1 MKGGG
6 LLLAAATVVVVAAI
20 VAGIVVL
27 GPPSDE
33 RARRL
38 DRKRVSDLQQVSS
51 AVGYYHQQHRRLPA
65 SVEELSSLPNIN
77 VNIRDAI
84 SGQPYELRVVSD
96 TAYELCATFDR
107 DSKGEQAF
115 GDPFWAHRAG
125 RQCFHQA
132 VPALAF
138 Q

>member
-38 DRKRVSDLQQVSS
+38 DQKRIFDLQQLES
-51 AVGYYHQQHRRLPA
+51 AVGYYQRQHKRLPA
-65 SVEELSSLPNIN
+65 SVEELASGSTMN
-77 VNIRDAI
+77 VNVRDPI
-84 SGQPYELRVVSD
+84 SGKPYELRVVND
-96 TAYELCATFDR
+96 TAYELCATFDL
-107 DSKGEQAF
+107 DSKGES
-115 GDPFWAHRAG
+115 GYGEVFWAHRAG
-125 RQCFHQA
+125 RHCFNRT
-132 VPALAF
+132 VP
-138 Q
+138 